1 MESYAIYF
9 GNREVVITT
18 SPPSPNYDTIEVD
31 TTLTVSRA
39 KLIKKVETDKFIAII
54 SPAPAITFA
63 MLSLEFKVV
72 RAAGGVVCNDSG
84 ALLMIRSREHWDL
97 PKGHVESGE
106 SSSEAALREVEEE
119 TGIRGEII
127 DSRPIMT
134 TWHAYDTYGQWEL
147 KSTEWWAMR
156 SIGGELSAQRDEGIT
171 EVVWCSR
178 EQLAERL
185 KSSYATINKVVKRY
199 LSKESER

>member
-1 MESYAIYF
+1 MESYVIYF
-9 GNREVVITT
+9 GDREVVITT
-18 SPPSPNYDTIEVD
+18 EPPAPYYATIEAD
-31 TTLTVSRA
+31 TTLSVSRA

-134 TWHAYDTYGQWEL
+134 TWHAYDTYGEWEL

-185 KSSYATINKVVKRY
+185 KSSYATINEVVKRY

>member
-1 MESYAIYF
+1 MESYAIHF

-18 SPPSPNYDTIEVD
+18 SPPSPNYATIEVD

-171 EVVWCSR
+171 EVVWCPR
-178 EQLAERL
+178 ELLARRL
-185 KSSYATINKVVKRY
+185 KSSYATINEVVTRY

>member
-18 SPPSPNYDTIEVD
+18 GPPSPNYATMEVD

-39 KLIKKVETDKFIAII
+39 KLIKKVETHKFIAII

-72 RAAGGVVCNDSG
+72 RAAGGVVCNNSG

-119 TGIRGEII
+119 TGIRGEIV

-156 SIGGELSAQRDEGIT
+156 SIGGELSAQSDEGIT
-171 EVVWCSR
+171 EAVWCSR

-185 KSSYATINKVVKRY
+185 KSSYATINEVVKRY
-199 LSKESER
+199 LSEESK

>member
-18 SPPSPNYDTIEVD
+18 EPPSPDYATMEVD

-39 KLIKKVETDKFIAII
+39 KLIKKVETDKFITII

-72 RAAGGVVCNDSG
+72 RAAGGVVSDDSG
-84 ALLMIRSREHWDL
+84 GILMIRSRGHWDL
-97 PKGHVESGE
+97 PKGHIESGE
-106 SSSEAALREVEEE
+106 SSHEAALREVEEE
-119 TGIRGEII
+119 TGIRGEIA
-127 DSRPIMT
+127 SSKPIMT

-147 KSTEWWAMR
+147 KSTDWWAMR
-156 SIGGELSAQRDEGIT
+156 STGGELSAQSDEGIT
-171 EVVWCSR
+171 EAAWCTR

-185 KSSYATINKVVKRY
+185 KSSYATINEVMKRY
-199 LSKESER
+199 FSKESER

>member
-9 GNREVVITT
+9 GNREVVIAT
-18 SPPSPNYDTIEVD
+18 SPPSPNYATIEVD

-119 TGIRGEII
+119 TGIRGEIV

-185 KSSYATINKVVKRY
+185 KSSYATINEVVKRY

>member
-1 MESYAIYF
+1 MESYAIDF

-18 SPPSPNYDTIEVD
+18 SPPSPNYATIEVD
-31 TTLTVSRA
+31 ATLTVSRA

-185 KSSYATINKVVKRY
+185 KSSYATINEVVKRY

>member
-1 MESYAIYF
+1 M
-9 GNREVVITT
+9 VITT
-18 SPPSPNYDTIEVD
+18 SPPSPNYATIEVD
-31 TTLTVSRA
+31 ATLTVSRA

-72 RAAGGVVCNDSG
+72 RAAGGVVRNDSG

-185 KSSYATINKVVKRY
+185 KSSYATINEVVKRY
-199 LSKESER
+199 LSKECER

>member
-18 SPPSPNYDTIEVD
+18 EPPSPNYATIEVD

-185 KSSYATINKVVKRY
+185 KSSYATINEVVKRY